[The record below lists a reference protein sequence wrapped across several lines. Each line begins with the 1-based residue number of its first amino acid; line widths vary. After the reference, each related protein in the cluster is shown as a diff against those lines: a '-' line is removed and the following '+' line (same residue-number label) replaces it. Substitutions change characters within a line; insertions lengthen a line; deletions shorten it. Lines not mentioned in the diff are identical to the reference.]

1 VKFSESVLTSLSM
14 AILAV
19 THRPVSVG
27 IDGQGGAGKSTL
39 ARELVEVLPLR
50 TAIVQGDD
58 FYSEIPDDERAL
70 LSPEEGYERY
80 FDWHR
85 LKSEVLASIED
96 RAAAL
101 RYRKYD
107 WDSGA
112 LGNWADIP
120 MPEVVI
126 VEGVYTLRAA
136 LRAAFDITVFVQA
149 GEAARIARQVAR
161 AENSSEWI
169 DRWIAAEDYYVARER
184 PWDRADYVINGE

>member
-1 VKFSESVLTSLSM
+1 
-14 AILAV
+14 
-19 THRPVSVG
+19 
-27 IDGQGGAGKSTL
+27 
-39 ARELVEVLPLR
+39 
-50 TAIVQGDD
+50 
-58 FYSEIPDDERAL
+58 
-70 LSPEEGYERY
+70 
-80 FDWHR
+80 
-85 LKSEVLASIED
+85 
-96 RAAAL
+96 
-101 RYRKYD
+101 
-107 WDSGA
+107 
-112 LGNWADIP
+112 